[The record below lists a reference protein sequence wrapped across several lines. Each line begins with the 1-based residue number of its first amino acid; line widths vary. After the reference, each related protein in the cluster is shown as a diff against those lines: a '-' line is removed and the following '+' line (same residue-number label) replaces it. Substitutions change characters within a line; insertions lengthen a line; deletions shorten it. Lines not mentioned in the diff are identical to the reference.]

1 MFSDEN
7 ALSVNAFLHR
17 LKTLQKQCT
26 HRRPEDPSALLV
38 IPGLDG
44 RSNKESVTL
53 LKYLFGGIVG
63 RELLNSSGID
73 DALEEMVLLIQETS
87 VSVIYTSSAKK
98 ICGPMLSACPFL
110 IEYMPLL
117 DEEEEIDLL
126 QSRKV
131 SDFKRMMLE
140 CVPPGSTIGM
150 SIPIGY
156 DSVLDVESWPLLQ
169 SFALDTV
176 ICPTGFF
183 TSRYTVADMSEML
196 SIIYRTVDEYS
207 VDNAIA
213 VLRKSILPHIMQTIA
228 ILDGPTGSQRALV
241 VASDAIGPLEMLYE
255 FGEMECMSL
264 SEASGSG
271 LGSGTIVSPLDPAHR
286 PVLLFGA
293 HSSAV
298 GAAGGRYPK
307 GWQDTMA
314 GDSLHVVVEGCEPST
329 GIRFCRCYFLRRGKC
344 LPYLKDAE
352 ALVGGDDE
360 DDMDEENRP
369 YDDEKINRIS
379 PIKLSHNPVQME
391 KEGMAVAML
400 ERLEGLYVKL
410 WLGLRATVQT
420 AFQTHVDVLEAGTYV
435 QRTMDALMKGKLENV
450 EGIAAIAAQVDMP
463 GLSGLR
469 LRAGKGRRQ

>member
-7 ALSVNAFLHR
+7 ALSVNSFLNR
-17 LKTLQKQCT
+17 LKSLQKLCT
-26 HRRPEDPSALLV
+26 NRRRPEDPSAMLV

-63 RELLNSSGID
+63 RELLNNSGID

-98 ICGPMLSACPFL
+98 ICGSMLSACPFL

-126 QSRKV
+126 QARKV

-196 SIIYRTVDEYS
+196 SITYRTVDEYS

-286 PVLLFGA
+286 PVLLFGL

-307 GWQDTMA
+307 GWQDTTA

-329 GIRFCRCYFLRRGKC
+329 GIRFCRCYFLRRGKS

-352 ALVGGDDE
+352 ALVGGDDDE
-360 DDMDEENRP
+360 VDEENRP
-369 YDDEKINRIS
+369 FDDEKMNRIS
-379 PIKLSHNPVQME
+379 PIKLSQSPVVVE
-391 KEGMAVAML
+391 KEGVAVATL

-410 WLGLRATVQT
+410 WLGLRATVQS

-450 EGIAAIAAQVDMP
+450 EGIAAIAAQVDLP

-469 LRAGKGRRQ
+469 LRAGRDRWV